1 VSSFVMGSFILRT
14 PFNRSVPLAGSENI
28 PVHSLCTKENWKGQ
42 KRRDASKGQN
52 GRSRRKAG
60 VRTFTPWPPLGQK
73 MGEPSAYVPGEDEN
87 LISEPLSQIP
97 NLGVKIFRTFG

>member
-1 VSSFVMGSFILRT
+1 MLASDGMWVFEPSYHGS
-14 PFNRSVPLAGSENI
+14 
-28 PVHSLCTKENWKGQ
+28 
-42 KRRDASKGQN
+42 
-52 GRSRRKAG
+52 
-60 VRTFTPWPPLGQK
+60 PLGQK